1 MYVLYMQ
8 TLKPEMKDDIL
19 RAAKELFLLGGFS
32 GTTMRQVADRVHVSV
47 SNLYKYFVDK
57 DDLFEAVVG
66 DYARR
71 FRNRMD
77 EALDHDEPG
86 EREPGRPEAIVR
98 GLAAAINADY
108 RVFCILMN
116 QSGGGSYAGYGR
128 EVADALRGHMLS
140 STRGLTEYAFL
151 AEALSVNLV
160 SAIAAIALRYGGTD
174 QVEVQLTAL
183 FGYHMAGMR
192 AWE

>member
-1 MYVLYMQ
+1 M
-8 TLKPEMKDDIL
+8 KPEMKDDIL

-66 DYARR
+66 EYARR
-71 FRNRMD
+71 FRDRMD
-77 EALDHDEPG
+77 EALDHAEPG
-86 EREPGRPEAIVR
+86 ERERERTEAMVH
-98 GLAAAINADY
+98 GLAAAINADH

-116 QSGGGSYAGYGR
+116 QSGGGAYAGYGR
-128 EVADALRGHMLS
+128 EVADALRGHMLA

-151 AEALSVNLV
+151 ADVLSINLV

-174 QVEVQLTAL
+174 TVESQLTAL
-183 FGYHMAGMR
+183 FAYHMSGMR